1 MTVDE
6 SMGWEWFWNGHGML
20 ALKQDQTSSPC
31 RAGDKEPH
39 LYFEPHELPKLI
51 ADLRRAAA
59 DGVEMV
65 EGEMGKQAE
74 VVEALRAVSLE
85 EVAGLPVAEVERKKE
100 GAGA

>member
-51 ADLRRAAA
+51 EDLRRAAA

-65 EGEMGKQAE
+65 EGEMRQQVK
-74 VVEALRAVSLE
+74 VVEALRGVSLE
-85 EVAGLPVAEVERKKE
+85 EVAGLRAAEVERKKE